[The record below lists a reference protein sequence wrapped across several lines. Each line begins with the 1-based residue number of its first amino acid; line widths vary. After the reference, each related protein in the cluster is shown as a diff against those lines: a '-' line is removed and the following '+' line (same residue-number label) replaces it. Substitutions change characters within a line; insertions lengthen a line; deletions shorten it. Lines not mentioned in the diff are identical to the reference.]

1 MLSLLRD
8 LALAEWSYAELARQI
23 GVKTADIAEF
33 AEVNSNEIAE
43 VKAALAG
50 QLALETAGLWIT
62 KKQNRIAEIQGDVEE
77 VGDLLK
83 EMAAQ
88 GVRWSRSHKD
98 MLKFRLDGFRQVAD
112 ELGAMPQRSAAP
124 TRQGST
130 VHYVIESDDAGA
142 MT

>member
-8 LALAEWSYAELARQI
+8 LALGEWSYAELARQI
-23 GVKTADIAEF
+23 GVTTADIADF
-33 AEVNSNEIAE
+33 AEVNAMEIAE
-43 VKAALAG
+43 VKASLAG
-50 QLALETAGLWIT
+50 QLAVETAGLWIT
-62 KKQNRIAEIQGDVEE
+62 KKQNRIAEIQSDVEE
-77 VGDLLK
+77 VGDILR
-83 EMAAQ
+83 EMAEN

-124 TRQGST
+124 TRQGSS
-130 VHYVIESDDAGA
+130 VHYVIESEDSGA